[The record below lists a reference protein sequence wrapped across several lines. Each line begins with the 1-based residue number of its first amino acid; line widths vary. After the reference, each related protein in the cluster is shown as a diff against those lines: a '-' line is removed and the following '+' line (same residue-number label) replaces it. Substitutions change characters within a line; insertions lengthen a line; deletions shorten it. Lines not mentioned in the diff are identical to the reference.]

1 MKLLEKEAEKELV
14 LRLYARDETAM
25 ELFYKNYGKALYYT
39 IWRIV
44 RQDELAEDILQEC
57 MVKFWLAFP
66 KYDASRGR
74 LFTWALNIARN
85 LTIDHLRDQRY
96 RDAQRTYSLTEETVP
111 NWPAPA
117 TFRPEHIGVRDWLQ
131 LLGPSDRQLLDLLY
145 LKGYTQVEAAEEL
158 QLPLGTVKSRAGR
171 IIRTLS
177 RVMTTS
183 GAAS

>member
-1 MKLLEKEAEKELV
+1 VLLMKTLEQDAEKELV
-14 LRLYARDETAM
+14 RRLYARDEAAM
-25 ELFYKNYGKALYYT
+25 GLFYKNYGKALYYT

-85 LTIDHLRDQRY
+85 LAIDHLRDQRY
-96 RDAQRTYSLTEETVP
+96 RDAQRTYSLTEEVVP
-111 NWPAPA
+111 HRPAPA

-145 LKGYTQVEAAEEL
+145 LKGYTQVEAAQEL
-158 QLPLGTVKSRAGR
+158 HLPLGTVKSRAGR
-171 IIRTLS
+171 IIRTLA
-177 RVMTTS
+177 RVMN
-183 GAAS
+183 